1 MFKYFLF
8 FILISFPA
16 IGNVKLS
23 VEDALNKYFPGY
35 EIKNKKLFLSKDN
48 IEKLSAKAESK
59 FSNRIFSY
67 YEASKNGQRV
77 YTAYLITHKLRTRTQ
92 TMFIVFK
99 TNGEMKSAE
108 VIAFYEPEEYIMT
121 QPWLKQFINKKSQQM
136 PNTSNVMKV
145 SNSTI
150 SYNETTKAIRRI
162 ANVNSFI
169 YD

>member
-1 MFKYFLF
+1 MFKYFLI
-8 FILISFPA
+8 FILISLPA

-35 EIKNKKLFLSKDN
+35 EIKNKKLFLSKEN

-92 TMFIVFK
+92 TMFIV
-99 TNGEMKSAE
+99 
-108 VIAFYEPEEYIMT
+108 
-121 QPWLKQFINKKSQQM
+121 LKQMVK
-136 PNTSNVMKV
+136 
-145 SNSTI
+145 
-150 SYNETTKAIRRI
+150 
-162 ANVNSFI
+162 
-169 YD
+169 